1 MNMLIVSE
9 LKNMSTMWRERKDI
23 RKFQEEILKMKNTV
37 SEVKN
42 WVDGITSRLDYCIS
56 EN

>member
-56 EN
+56 KN

>member
-1 MNMLIVSE
+1 MNVLTVSE
-9 LKNMSTMWRERKDI
+9 LKNMNTMWRERKDI

-42 WVDGITSRLDYCIS
+42 SVDGITSRLDYCIS
-56 EN
+56 KN